1 MENRNY
7 KVDRNNIYVGDVIGI
22 ADDSMRVLKK
32 TKSKTFFRKPHKT
45 LEEVY
50 KEWAQLNSNRT
61 YYLKRMNFENL
72 GPDEEWS
79 YIYYHKYSASYNG
92 DLLFRRSMLFTL
104 DENNHADD
112 LLYDSPHYP
121 IFDISPDED
130 CLKSPICIGHN
141 TYELR
146 ELLKYDG
153 FSEELGYEDILR
165 IRSTYFTCD
174 YVLNNCEFFG
184 IRETGPHETSTTI
197 LDSEG
202 NHRTFNDY
210 IEGTPFP
217 YTYFFMLAH
226 NKDYYDYHS
235 KCVKDA
241 FKPRDEEGIVKSLG
255 TITRN

>member
-7 KVDRNNIYVGDVIGI
+7 KVDRNNIYVGDVIVI
-22 ADDSMRVLKK
+22 EDDRMRV
-32 TKSKTFFRKPHKT
+32 TKAPKPFMDGST
-45 LEEVY
+45 LEEAYEAY

-61 YYLKRMNFENL
+61 YLLKRMNFENL

-79 YIYYHKYSASYNG
+79 RIDYYRVSRCIPR
-92 DLLFRRSMLFTL
+92 LRSMLFTL
-104 DENNHADD
+104 DENNHAND

-165 IRSTYFTCD
+165 IRNTYFTCD
-174 YVLNNCEFFG
+174 YALNNCEFFG
-184 IRETGPHETSTTI
+184 VRETGPHETG
-197 LDSEG
+197 LFCYDSKA
-202 NHRTFNDY
+202 NYRTFNDY
-210 IEGTPFP
+210 MDVYIEGAQFP
-217 YTYFFMLAH
+217 YTYFFMLVY

-235 KCVKDA
+235 KCVIDM
-241 FKPRDEEGIVKSLG
+241 FKPRDEEGPIKSLG